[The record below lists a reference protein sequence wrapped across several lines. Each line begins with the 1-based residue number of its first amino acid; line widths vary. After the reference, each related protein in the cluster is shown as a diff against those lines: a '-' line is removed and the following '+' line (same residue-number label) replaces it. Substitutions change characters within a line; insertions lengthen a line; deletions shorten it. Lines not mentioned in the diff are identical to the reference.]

1 MPDDD
6 ETLVRQLSGGQH
18 RAADEIQQRAVADNN
33 PILLVAAALLAD
45 EPDDLLRRAAKS
57 AVTARDRQLVVIGP
71 VDSLLPSLLGGL
83 LTGAVLGALQAWAFG
98 RSRPSA
104 VRWIIATALGLMVG
118 LGVGAA
124 VVSYQT
130 TLSALLV
137 QGAVTGFV
145 VGAAQA
151 VVLAPRLGRAA
162 MAWPAALTVI
172 WAVGWAVTYAFG
184 IQVDEQFTVFGS
196 SGAVVVTAL
205 TAALPLILTNRKQS
219 RS

>member
-1 MPDDD
+1 MSHSTSHSTTTPAPAN
-6 ETLVRQLSGGQH
+6 TTTTTWPRVTGRWLVSFLGFPIGGY
-18 RAADEIQQRAVADNN
+18 ASY
-33 PILLVAAALLAD
+33 LL
-45 EPDDLLRRAAKS
+45 
-57 AVTARDRQLVVIGP
+57 IGP

-205 TAALPLILTNRKQS
+205 TAALPLILSNRKQS

>member
-1 MPDDD
+1 MSRSTSHSTTMSAPAI
-6 ETLVRQLSGGQH
+6 TTTSWPRVTGRWLVSFLGFPIGGY
-18 RAADEIQQRAVADNN
+18 ASY
-33 PILLVAAALLAD
+33 LL
-45 EPDDLLRRAAKS
+45 
-57 AVTARDRQLVVIGP
+57 IGP

-83 LTGAVLGALQAWAFG
+83 LTGAVLGALQAWALG

-104 VRWIIATALGLMVG
+104 TRWVMATALGLMVG

-124 VVSYQT
+124 VVGYQT
-130 TLSALLV
+130 TLSALIV
-137 QGAVTGFV
+137 QGAVTGLA

-162 MAWPAALTVI
+162 VAWPAALAAI

-196 SGAVVVTAL
+196 SGAVVVTVL
-205 TAALPLILTNRKQS
+205 TAVLPLTLAAKGS

>member
-1 MPDDD
+1 MSHSTSHATTTPAPAN
-6 ETLVRQLSGGQH
+6 TTTTTWPRVTGRWLVSFLGFPIGGY
-18 RAADEIQQRAVADNN
+18 ASY
-33 PILLVAAALLAD
+33 LL
-45 EPDDLLRRAAKS
+45 
-57 AVTARDRQLVVIGP
+57 IGP

-196 SGAVVVTAL
+196 SGAVVVTTL
-205 TAALPLILTNRKQS
+205 TAALPLILSNRKQS